1 MCPNDIVRISHGAE
15 LRSTMQIIFAFGFAA
30 MTSSN
35 CLSNAFQSYCP
46 SPRQNTGYWQYGSPS
61 EFVVLEGMIV
71 IVFTPTPP
79 KFFIAS
85 NSAKNER
92 YAKNLSF
99 TSPKSVVAETAAR
112 GDEREFFEIY
122 ISHFLMYVCVVVEA
136 NSFGVLSVFARLLL
150 KNRFFVARAKK
161 IFS

>member
-35 CLSNAFQSYCP
+35 CLSNSFQSYCP

-112 GDEREFFEIY
+112 ATSASFLRFILA
-122 ISHFLMYVCVVVEA
+122 ISLCMCV
-136 NSFGVLSVFARLLL
+136 LL
-150 KNRFFVARAKK
+150 
-161 IFS
+161 